1 METEDDM
8 YSSNAAVP
16 PLSGVSAQSR
26 KNESTKPD
34 KAVVTQNDQG
44 RAEIDSSETRQVL
57 YNDSNGSQD
66 EEEIRPAG
74 PSRTVDAVSSIAR
87 AGRHQQGLDDRTP
100 NLKSIFSNANET
112 PAYLCSSSAIAD
124 ASIPNA
130 SISTLT
136 PVRRKPLIVQHPAG
150 VNSVPQYSDLPEVVP
165 SEYAQISSLPLPEAV
180 AATSLPSIISDLPEV
195 VSPPSGE
202 QSGPLQDVIRGP
214 AKRKTRSSSTSIQSG
229 TTPSENRMPL
239 VRKPVGSEPQ
249 SISDNKV
256 LQTSEAPIIMV
267 AHGDVE
273 LIDRPDLEGF
283 PLIVRA
289 ASDNQLEVVQTLLNN
304 NADIEAKHAVTGR
317 TALAEASSKGH
328 LNIIELLIQHGCVL
342 DSLDA
347 DSYSA
352 LHLSAGNGH
361 IS

>member
-1 METEDDM
+1 M
-8 YSSNAAVP
+8 YSSNAVVP
-16 PLSGVSAQSR
+16 PLSGVTVQSR
-26 KNESTKPD
+26 KNESTEPD

-44 RAEIDSSETRQVL
+44 RAEIDSSETRQVQ

-66 EEEIRPAG
+66 EEEIRPAV
-74 PSRTVDAVSSIAR
+74 PSRTADAVSSIAR

-100 NLKSIFSNANET
+100 NLKSIFSNVNGT
-112 PAYLCSSSAIAD
+112 PAYPYSSSAIAG
-124 ASIPNA
+124 ASITNA

-136 PVRRKPLIVQHPAG
+136 PVRRKPLIVRHPAG
-150 VNSVPQYSDLPEVVP
+150 VNSVSQYSDLPEVVP

-195 VSPPSGE
+195 ARPPSSG
-202 QSGPLQDVIRGP
+202 QSGRLQDVIRGP
-214 AKRKTRSSSTSIQSG
+214 AKRKTSSSSTNNQSEP
-229 TTPSENRMPL
+229 TPSENRVPL
-239 VRKPVGSEPQ
+239 VRKPIGSEPQ

-267 AHGDVE
+267 ATEDVE

-289 ASDNQLEVVQTLLNN
+289 ASDNQFEVVQTLLNN
-304 NADIEAKHAVTGR
+304 NANIEAKHTVTER

-328 LNIIELLIQHGCVL
+328 LNIVELLIQHGCVL

-352 LHLSAGNGH
+352 LHLSAANGH
-361 IS
+361 LS